1 MIVVRKRLCT
11 EVDEKFYKDFRRVV
25 KRLGIAPEDA
35 LREAAEEWY
44 SKHLEFV
51 RGRKN
56 GH

>member
-1 MIVVRKRLCT
+1 MIVRKRLCT